1 MRTAISTSMILLW
14 GILTSCEQ
22 PMSDNQSQTAAR
34 PAYVLVIHGGAG
46 TIEREKMSADLEKA
60 YRQALNM
67 ALDQGEKVLKN
78 GGTAEDA
85 VIASILYMEDDSLF
99 NAGKG
104 AVLNYEGAH
113 ELDAS
118 IMTGHDL
125 KAGAVTGA
133 KTIKNP
139 ILAARAVKDQSDHVL
154 LAGAGADEFAKLK
167 ELNNV
172 NNSYFTT
179 EKRRLALDKIQK
191 KDIPQ
196 NKTGTVGAV
205 ALDRLGNIAA
215 GTSTGG
221 MTNKRWNRIGDSPLI
236 GAGTYAENQSCAIS
250 CTGHGEYFIRYAV
263 AYDLAARVKYLGE
276 NLEEAA
282 RHILFDVLLPAGGT
296 GGLIAIDTTGQF
308 VMPFNTPGMYRGYT
322 KPGKREVAIFGDEGN

>member
-22 PMSDNQSQTAAR
+22 SMSDNQSQTAAR

-46 TIEREKMSADLEKA
+46 TIEREKMSEDLEKA
-60 YRQALNM
+60 YRHALNM

-104 AVLNYEGAH
+104 AVLNYDGTH

-125 KAGAVTGA
+125 KAGAVTGV

-154 LAGAGADEFAKLK
+154 LAGAGADEFAKSQ
-167 ELNNV
+167 ELQTV
-172 NNSYFTT
+172 NNPYFTT
-179 EKRRLALDKIQK
+179 EKRRLALDKIQ
-191 KDIPQ
+191 
-196 NKTGTVGAV
+196 
-205 ALDRLGNIAA
+205 
-215 GTSTGG
+215 
-221 MTNKRWNRIGDSPLI
+221 
-236 GAGTYAENQSCAIS
+236 NQ
-250 CTGHGEYFIRYAV
+250 R
-263 AYDLAARVKYLGE
+263 
-276 NLEEAA
+276 
-282 RHILFDVLLPAGGT
+282 
-296 GGLIAIDTTGQF
+296 DTT
-308 VMPFNTPGMYRGYT
+308 
-322 KPGKREVAIFGDEGN
+322 K